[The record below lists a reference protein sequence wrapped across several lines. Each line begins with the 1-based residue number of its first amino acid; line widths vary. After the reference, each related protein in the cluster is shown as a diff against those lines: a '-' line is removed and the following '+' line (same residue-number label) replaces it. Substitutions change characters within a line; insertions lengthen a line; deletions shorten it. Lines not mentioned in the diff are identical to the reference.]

1 VTRGNGDR
9 RIALAGDVSR
19 LFEIAAHKRHELAA
33 ANAPARLAEVKD
45 HARHEPPPL
54 DFLGALR
61 APGFGVIAE
70 IKRAS
75 PAAGTID
82 GSLDAAEQARRL
94 AAAGVHALSVWTDQ
108 RYFGGYPEMVRE
120 MRAAAPLPLLRK
132 DFFLDAYQVY
142 ESRALGADAI
152 MLIAAILDVGT
163 LRALREVAEALGM
176 ATAFSVHRDRD
187 IETALDAGATT
198 FFIHNRDVG
207 SFDVD
212 LGKTVSMRDLI
223 PDEAFVVSESGIT
236 KAEDVLLIRDHV
248 DGVLV
253 GMGLMESGDPCAKV
267 RELMEAGLG

>member
-1 VTRGNGDR
+1 M
-9 RIALAGDVSR
+9 AGDVSR
-19 LFEIAAHKRHELAA
+19 LLEIAANKRRELAA
-33 ANAPARLAEVKD
+33 SNAPARFSEVKAQ
-45 HARHEPPPL
+45 ARLAPAAM

-61 APGFGVIAE
+61 APGFGVIGE

-75 PAAGTID
+75 PAAGTIN
-82 GSLDAAEQARRL
+82 GALDAGEQARRL
-94 AAAGVHALSVWTDQ
+94 SAAGVHALSVWTDQ

-120 MRAAAPLPLLRK
+120 MRAAARLPVLRK

-152 MLIAAILDVGT
+152 MLIAAVLDAET
-163 LRALREVAEALGM
+163 LRTLRDVAEGLGM
-176 ATAFSVHRDRD
+176 TTAFSVHRDRD

-212 LGKTVSMRDLI
+212 LNKTVNMRDLI
-223 PDEAFVVSESGIT
+223 PDDAFVVSESGIT
-236 KAEDVLLIRDHV
+236 NADDVVLIRDHV

-253 GMGLMESGDPCAKV
+253 GMGLMESRDPCATV
-267 RELMEAGLG
+267 RELLEAGLG